1 MTSKNK
7 PNIDKSSDNQNK
19 LSWWQL
25 SLLGV
30 ACTIGTGYF
39 LGSGLAINIGGP
51 AALISFAVAALGTYL
66 VFDALSQMTSEQ
78 PLEGS
83 FRSYAK
89 KAYGGWAGFSSGWAY
104 WTSELLIMGSQL
116 TALSIFARFWFPNIP
131 MWILAS
137 IFAVLGLSIII
148 AGTKGFERMENIF
161 AVIKV
166 SAIVI
171 FIVIAAL
178 ALFGVL
184 GQGKSQPVFPWESF
198 FEKGIMGLW
207 SSLLFAFYAFGGI
220 EIMGI
225 MAMRLKKPEDAPKS
239 GKVMLGLLAIIYVCS
254 LILTLI
260 LISWKELDTSK
271 SPFMQALNQ
280 YPLPLV
286 PHIFIAILIIAGFS
300 TMVASLFAITS
311 MLVTLAEEKDAP
323 KLFAKQVMNRP
334 FLAICLTTIGLIVS
348 IVLSMLLPGS
358 IYEYFTT
365 AAGLMLIY
373 NWAFILIT
381 SGKLLKLNT
390 LGKVKR
396 ITGIVI
402 IGVAITGSLFHHTS
416 RPGFFV
422 SVGFLVIITTI
433 TWLLRKKWKKKE
445 LSTAS

>member
-1 MTSKNK
+1 MNIKNK
-7 PNIDKSSDNQNK
+7 ADKDKQTDNKNK

-39 LGSGLAINIGGP
+39 LGSGLAISIGGP
-51 AALISFAVAALGTYL
+51 AVLISFLIAATGTYL
-66 VFDALSQMTSEQ
+66 VFDALSQMTSKQ

-116 TALSIFARFWFPNIP
+116 TALSIFSRFWFPNIP

-137 IFAVLGLSIII
+137 VFAVLGLAIII

-161 AVIKV
+161 AIIKV

-171 FIVIAAL
+171 FIVIAVL
-178 ALFGVL
+178 AICGVL
-184 GQGKSQPVFPWESF
+184 GKGKSEPAFPFGSF
-198 FEKGIMGLW
+198 FEKGITGIW
-207 SSLLFAFYAFGGI
+207 SSLIFAFYAFGGI

-225 MAMRLKKPEDAPKS
+225 MAMRLKQPKEAPKS
-239 GKVMLGLLAIIYVCS
+239 GKVMLGMLAIIYVSS
-254 LILTLI
+254 LILTLF
-260 LISWKELDTSK
+260 LIPWNKINTNE
-271 SPFMQALNQ
+271 SPFLQALNQ
-280 YPLPLV
+280 YKLPLV
-286 PHIFIAILIIAGFS
+286 PHIFIGILIIAGFS

-311 MLVTLAEEKDAP
+311 MLVTLAEDKDAP
-323 KLFAKQVMNRP
+323 TLFAKKAKNRP
-334 FLAICLTTIGLIVS
+334 LLAIGLTAAGLIGS
-348 IVLSMLLPGS
+348 IIFAMLLPGK

-373 NWAFILIT
+373 NWMFILVT
-381 SGKLLKLNT
+381 SGNILELSTFGKIKRMIGLVI
-390 LGKVKR
+390 LGLAV
-396 ITGIVI
+396 
-402 IGVAITGSLFHHTS
+402 TGSLFHHTS

-422 SVGFLVIITTI
+422 SLGFLLVITAI
-433 TWLLRKKWKKKE
+433 TWLMRKKWTKDHPIT
-445 LSTAS
+445 S

>member
-1 MTSKNK
+1 MKRKHKAKKNTSANE
-7 PNIDKSSDNQNK
+7 NK

-39 LGSGLAINIGGP
+39 LGSGLAIHIGGP
-51 AALISFAVAALGTYL
+51 AVLISFIVAATGTYL

-116 TALSIFARFWFPNIP
+116 TALSLFSRFWFPNIP

-137 IFAVLGLSIII
+137 IFAVLGLAIII
-148 AGTKGFERMENIF
+148 IGTKAFDRMENIF
-161 AVIKV
+161 AIIKS

-171 FIVIAAL
+171 FIVIAVL
-178 ALFGVL
+178 ALCGLL
-184 GQGKSQPVFPWESF
+184 GQGKSKPAFPFESF
-198 FEKGIMGLW
+198 FEKGIMGIW

-225 MAMRLKKPEDAPKS
+225 MAMRLKEPKDAPKA
-239 GKVMLGLLAIIYVCS
+239 GKVMLGTLAVIYVCS
-254 LILTLI
+254 LILTLF
-260 LISWKELDTSK
+260 LISWKKLNTSE

-280 YPLPLV
+280 YPLRFV
-286 PHIFIAILIIAGFS
+286 PHIFIGILIIAGFS

-311 MLVTLAEEKDAP
+311 MLVTLAEDKDAP
-323 KLFAKQVMNRP
+323 TLFAKKVKNRP
-334 FLAICLTTIGLIVS
+334 LLAIGLTSVGLIVS
-348 IVLSMLLPGS
+348 IIFAMLLPGK

-365 AAGLMLIY
+365 AAGLMLVY
-373 NWAFILIT
+373 NWMFILVT
-381 SGKLLKLNT
+381 SGVILKLNT
-390 LGKVKR
+390 LGKTKR
-396 ITGIVI
+396 IMGIVI
-402 IGVAITGSLFHHTS
+402 LGIAVTGSLFHHTS

-422 SVGFLVIITTI
+422 SLGFLCVIAVI
-433 TWLLRKKWKKKE
+433 TWLMRKKWTKHNPA
-445 LSTAS
+445 T

>member
-1 MTSKNK
+1 MMKSKHKANE
-7 PNIDKSSDNQNK
+7 DNSTNTK

-51 AALISFAVAALGTYL
+51 AVLISFLIAATGTYL

-89 KAYGGWAGFSSGWAY
+89 QAYGGWAGFSSGWAY

-116 TALSIFARFWFPNIP
+116 TALSIFSRFWFPNIP

-137 IFAVLGLSIII
+137 FFAVLGLTIII

-161 AVIKV
+161 AIIKT

-171 FIVIAAL
+171 FIVIAVL
-178 ALFGVL
+178 AICGLL
-184 GQGKSQPVFPWESF
+184 GQGKSEPTFPFASF
-198 FEKGIMGLW
+198 FEKGIIGIW

-225 MAMRLKKPEDAPKS
+225 MAMRLKEPKDAPKS
-239 GKVMLGLLAIIYVCS
+239 GKVMLGMLAIIYVCS
-254 LILTLI
+254 LVLTLF
-260 LISWKELDTSK
+260 LIPWKELNTSE
-271 SPFMQALNQ
+271 SPFLQALNQ
-280 YPLPLV
+280 YELPLV
-286 PHIFIAILIIAGFS
+286 PHIFIGILIVAGFS

-311 MLVTLAEEKDAP
+311 MLVTLAEDKDAP
-323 KLFAKQVMNRP
+323 TLFAKKVKNRP
-334 FLAICLTTIGLIVS
+334 LLAIGLTTIGLAVS
-348 IVLSMLLPGS
+348 IVFSMLMPGK

-373 NWAFILIT
+373 NWMFILIT
-381 SGKLLKLNT
+381 SGSILKLST
-390 LGKVKR
+390 LGKTKR
-396 ITGIVI
+396 ISGLVILGIA
-402 IGVAITGSLFHHTS
+402 VAGSLFHHTS

-422 SVGFLVIITTI
+422 SLGFLFVITAI
-433 TWLLRKKWKKKE
+433 TWLLRKKWTKDY
-445 LSTAS
+445 SVPN